1 MILNPAKVAVIM
13 YHYVRPIHES
23 KYPRIKGLEIHK
35 FINQL
40 EFLQQNFTIINP
52 LDFLEHVLGRNEL
65 KVPNPCL
72 LTFDDGLK
80 DHVQYVMPELQK
92 RGLSACFF
100 VPSAS
105 SKNLELLDVH
115 AIHFILE
122 SGHSGKDLLGLAV
135 DVCRKFEFDAKVSH
149 LKSALNELN
158 RFDDLSVASL
168 KRLLQYELPSAIRHK
183 VVCDLFAQVR
193 GDIANELVEEL
204 YLNTADLQYMAQ
216 EGMFIGP
223 HGHTHS
229 WLGYQSLSDQR
240 YEVSESV
247 NFLRKIGVLQENW
260 MFAYP
265 YGSYNSETISLLESL
280 GCKAAF
286 TTNVGFSSLSTERA
300 LAFSRFDT
308 NDYPQ

>member
-1 MILNPAKVAVIM
+1 M

-23 KYPRIKGLEIHK
+23 KYPQIKGLEVHE

-40 EFLQQNFTIINP
+40 EFLEDNFTIINP

-80 DHVQYVMPELQK
+80 DHVQYVLPELQK

-100 VPSAS
+100 IPSAPLKS
-105 SKNLELLDVH
+105 LELLDVH

-122 SGHSGKDLLGLAV
+122 SGHSGKDLLGLATEV
-135 DVCRKFEFDAKVSH
+135 LRKLEFDVKVPH
-149 LKSALNELN
+149 PESAFDELN
-158 RFDDLSVASL
+158 RFDDFATASL
-168 KRLLQYELPSAIRHK
+168 KRLLQYELPSTIRHK

-193 GDIANELVEEL
+193 EETATEIAEEL
-204 YLNTADLQYMAQ
+204 YLNIPDLQFMVQ

-229 WLGYQSLSDQR
+229 WLGYQSHSDQR
-240 YEVSESV
+240 YELSESV
-247 NFLRKIGVLQENW
+247 DFFRKIGTLEQNW

-265 YGSYNSETISLLESL
+265 YGSYNSDTLSILKSL

-286 TTNVGFSSLSTERA
+286 TTNVGFSSLGTEDT
-300 LAFSRFDT
+300 LTFSRFDT
-308 NDYPQ
+308 NDFPY